1 MKYFT
6 ATVDTIRPIGPQ
18 LFWMVL
24 NGCTDL
30 ETAHPGQFVM
40 LRPDSWKAD
49 PLLGRPLSLLGASA
63 EQAEFLIQVAG
74 RGTADM
80 VRLHAGQNVSVLGP
94 VGSHFPEP
102 QQHTRHILVAGGVGL
117 APLLMWL
124 EYFQPD
130 PDDPEPPPL
139 VPDDSTPP
147 PPVPRL
153 LYGGRTAAQLVFL
166 ERLEA
171 TGVELLTATE
181 DGSLGH
187 KGLVTDLL
195 VNTLK
200 EHTGNRNN
208 ETPCRVFVC
217 GPPAMMAQ
225 AAGLCRI
232 ANVPLEVSLE
242 NRMACGRGICL
253 GCALSTPEGETY
265 LVCRHGP
272 VMPADQVDWNGL

>member
-1 MKYFT
+1 
-6 ATVDTIRPIGPQ
+6 
-18 LFWMVL
+18 MVL

-30 ETAHPGQFVM
+30 AAANPGQFVM
-40 LRPDSWKAD
+40 LRPDTWKAD

-63 EQAEFLIQVAG
+63 QQAEFLIQVAG

-80 VRLHAGQNVSVLGP
+80 VRLHAGRNVSVLGP

-102 QQHTRHILVAGGVGL
+102 SQHTRHILVAGGVGL

-124 EYFQPD
+124 EHFQPD
-130 PDDPEPPPL
+130 DPNDAEAAPP
-139 VPDDSTPP
+139 TPT
-147 PPVPRL
+147 L
-153 LYGGRTAAQLVFL
+153 LYGGRTGSQLVFL

-171 TGVELLTATE
+171 TGANLLTATE

-200 EHTGNRNN
+200 EHTGARTNK
-208 ETPCRVFVC
+208 TPCRVFAC

-225 AAGLCRI
+225 VAGLCRI
-232 ANVPLEVSLE
+232 AKVSLEVSLE

-253 GCALSTPEGETY
+253 GCALSTPDGETY
-265 LVCRHGP
+265 LVCKHGP
-272 VMPADQVDWNGL
+272 VMPAGQVKWNGL